1 MLYLGAW
8 KSYAA
13 TAATAQLVQD
23 PVGSSFAAAVAAD
36 AARVASV
43 GTDVK
48 ASAGGWADAMGR
60 AEAGSERAAV
70 EKRARFAMGAEVVP
84 GQTAVR
90 WAVRAAAAA
99 AVAAAAAAVAVA
111 DEPASAETAWAA
123 GADGFAGTAAD
134 ITALG
139 SEASTRPCLRRPPA
153 ASAEA
158 ERTADP
164 GA

>member
-48 ASAGGWADAMGR
+48 ASAGGWTDVMGW
-60 AEAGSERAAV
+60 AEAGSEQAAV
-70 EKRARFAMGAEVVP
+70 EKGARFAMGAEVVP

-90 WAVRAAAAA
+90 WAVVAVVA
-99 AVAAAAAAVAVA
+99 AVAVVA
-111 DEPASAETAWAA
+111 DEPASAETAWTA

-134 ITALG
+134 ITVLG
-139 SEASTRPCLRRPPA
+139 S
-153 ASAEA
+153 
-158 ERTADP
+158 
-164 GA
+164 

>member
-8 KSYAA
+8 RSYAA
-13 TAATAQLVQD
+13 TAATAQLAQD

-36 AARVASV
+36 TARVASV

-48 ASAGGWADAMGR
+48 ASAGGWTDVMGW
-60 AEAGSERAAV
+60 AEAASEQAAA
-70 EKRARFAMGAEVVP
+70 EKRARAAMGAEVVP

-90 WAVRAAAAA
+90 WAVRAAVAVVA
-99 AVAAAAAAVAVA
+99 AVAAVA
-111 DEPASAETAWAA
+111 DEPASAETAWTA

-134 ITALG
+134 ITVLG
-139 SEASTRPCLRRPPA
+139 SEALTCPCLRHPPA